1 MTTPYFVLDEQ
12 SKQALIDASKR
23 GVDVKI
29 VVPRKIDQPIVRH
42 ASRAGW
48 GPLLE
53 GGIEIYEFKPTM
65 IHTKLMIVDDL
76 WVSLGSAN
84 LDNRSFKLNDE
95 ANINV
100 RDAAFAK
107 TQRDLFLA
115 DLDRAERITLDDVRA
130 RNVFSKLWDGF
141 ASLLSPQL

>member
-1 MTTPYFVLDEQ
+1 MVVPSFDVALNCLMTCF
-12 SKQALIDASKR
+12 DASKR

-115 DLDRAERITLDDVRA
+115 DLDRAERITLDDVRE

-141 ASLLSPQL
+141 SSLLSPQL